1 MSGADIAVTSLNVH
15 GGVGS
20 AGRPFDVEAAIR
32 GLDADIVAL
41 QETWVPDSGPDPV
54 AAAATAL
61 GAQLF
66 RLPLR
71 AAAGLRAIGIPAESG
86 SGHSGLAVL
95 CRHDVTSYELADLG
109 QMRGD
114 PVRRRAQIL
123 TIELPDR
130 SAVRIV
136 ATHLTHRLLS
146 PLQLARLIR
155 HLDGFPVPTVIAGD
169 LNMPAL
175 LASRAPRYTMAVRG
189 RTWPAELPVTQLDHI
204 LAGPGIEPVV
214 GSVLPTVGS
223 DHLPVRAWLRLA
235 PGAGMSS
242 WSH

>member
-1 MSGADIAVTSLNVH
+1 MSDRDIAISSLNVH
-15 GGVGS
+15 GGVGT
-20 AGRPFDVEAAIR
+20 AGQPFDVEAAIR
-32 GLDADIVAL
+32 SMDADVMAL
-41 QETWVPDSGPDPV
+41 QETWYPESGPDPV
-54 AAAATAL
+54 SAAATAL

-71 AAAGLRAIGIPAESG
+71 AVAGLRTLGIPADSG
-86 SGHSGLAVL
+86 PGHSGLAVL
-95 CRHDVTSYELADLG
+95 CRHHVTSYELADLG
-109 QMRGD
+109 QVRGD

-123 TIELPDR
+123 TVELPDR

-136 ATHLTHRLLS
+136 ATHLTHRLMS

-155 HLDGFPVPTVIAGD
+155 HLDGIPLPTVIAGD

-204 LAGPGIEPVV
+204 LAGPGMEPVA
-214 GSVLPTVGS
+214 GSVLPPVGS
-223 DHLPVRAWLRLA
+223 DHLPVRAWLRLT
-235 PGAGMSS
+235 PGIALPNC
-242 WSH
+242 

>member
-1 MSGADIAVTSLNVH
+1 LSGPDIAVSSLNMH
-15 GGVGS
+15 GGVGT
-20 AGRPFDVEAAIR
+20 AGQPFDVEAAIR
-32 GLDADIVAL
+32 GLDADVMAL
-41 QETWVPDSGPDPV
+41 QETWSPESGPDPV
-54 AAAATAL
+54 DAAAAAL

-71 AAAGLRAIGIPAESG
+71 AAAGLRTLGIPADSG
-86 SGHSGLAVL
+86 PGYSGLAVL
-95 CRHDVTSYELADLG
+95 CRHQVTSYELADLG
-109 QMRGD
+109 RTRGD

-136 ATHLTHRLLS
+136 ATHLTHRLMS

-155 HLDGFPVPTVIAGD
+155 HLDGGAVPTVIAGD

-204 LAGPGIEPVV
+204 LAGPGMEPVA
-214 GSVLPTVGS
+214 GSVLPPVGS
-223 DHLPVRAWLRLA
+223 DHLPVRARLRIA
-235 PGAGMSS
+235 PGAGTS
-242 WSH
+242 